1 MENRIT
7 FKAIAGCYLGLLTTE
22 TMRLLKKK
30 QKKIKMVN
38 MCFI

>member
-7 FKAIAGCYLGLLTTE
+7 FKTIAGYYLGLLTTE

-30 QKKIKMVN
+30 QKKLKW
-38 MCFI
+38 